1 MQIRNLV
8 AKNPAFLAPMAGYT
22 DMVFRQICKQ
32 RGAGLVYTEFVSADA
47 IVRHKARTMTYLR
60 FEESERPVG
69 VQVFGSDPQTVA
81 LAVELIAEQFQPDL
95 IDLNFGCSVRKV
107 VKKQA
112 GAALLKDL
120 PLLQKIAE
128 AAVGA
133 VALPVT
139 AKYRM
144 GWSPGQNVAVEV
156 AQRLEQAGV
165 AAITIHPRTAI
176 EAFKMPADWKVIAAV
191 KAAVSIPVIGNG
203 DIKTAEDAKR
213 MLIETGCDAVMIGR
227 GALANPW
234 IFQQVAELL
243 QTGIVSTCFS
253 PSDKVLLCL
262 EHLQRE
268 AELVGFDHATRL
280 MKKFYGWYFRG
291 IPAAARIREQLV
303 RSNDY
308 HQTYQFLISLL
319 K

>member
-1 MQIRNLV
+1 
-8 AKNPAFLAPMAGYT
+8 
-22 DMVFRQICKQ
+22 
-32 RGAGLVYTEFVSADA
+32 
-47 IVRHKARTMTYLR
+47 
-60 FEESERPVG
+60 
-69 VQVFGSDPQTVA
+69 
-81 LAVELIAEQFQPDL
+81 
-95 IDLNFGCSVRKV
+95 
-107 VKKQA
+107 
-112 GAALLKDL
+112 
-120 PLLQKIAE
+120 
-128 AAVGA
+128 
-133 VALPVT
+133 
-139 AKYRM
+139 M

-165 AAITIHPRTAI
+165 VAITIHPRTAI
-176 EAFKMPADWKVIAAV
+176 EAFKKPADWKVIAAV

-213 MLIETGCDAVMIGR
+213 MLVETGCDAVMIGR

-303 RSNDY
+303 RSSDY
-308 HQTYQFLISLL
+308 RQTYQFLISLL